1 VHYHII
7 IFGKRWLKSQNVIS
21 QWWQEYYQGIQVKL
35 NSIRFDTQ
43 RGFMRESG
51 AAPEDSEGRQPM
63 EYLKKYLLK
72 GQYSVAAG
80 SMYWLN
86 ASRFY
91 TYSQSLLSDENRPQP
106 YISKG
111 LYEFA
116 GVCGLEYWTWNGDYF
131 ICIEPVGPP
140 PLATAG
146 G

>member
-1 VHYHII
+1 MVARI
-7 IFGKRWLKSQNVIS
+7 LS
-21 QWWQEYYQGIQVKL
+21 GIQVKI

-43 RGFMRESG
+43 RGFMWESG
-51 AAPEDSEGRQPM
+51 ASPADSEGRQPM

-86 ASRFY
+86 ASRFF

-106 YISKG
+106 YVSKS

-116 GVCGLEYWTWNGDYF
+116 GVCGLGYWTYNGDNLVF
-131 ICIEPVGPP
+131 IESVGPP
-140 PLATAG
+140 PIAASG
-146 G
+146 DD